1 MRKKFKLGE
10 VTWQIVVM
18 FVVAFTSV
26 TVAFILTNMTP
37 EQYSSVIQLVLSFFA
52 GFIASKIVDK
62 AGCSQ

>member
-1 MRKKFKLGE
+1 MKKKLNLGE

-26 TVAFILTNMTP
+26 TVAFVLTNMTP

-52 GFIASKIVDK
+52 GFIASKVVDSARCEK
-62 AGCSQ
+62 